1 MKSFT
6 IDNETNNITI
16 HATAQEAE
24 AVANAERFR
33 NEGALA
39 KLAADWPAARLVEIW
54 NSLPGA
60 TPVKKFKDRVTAV
73 SRIWR
78 AIQSLGEAVPATA
91 TQQPSPVPAIDT
103 VPAVERVP
111 EPEAATAAPVAPQT
125 PTWRP

>member
-39 KLAADWPAARLVEIW
+39 KLAADWPASRLVDIW

-60 TPVKKFKDRVTAV
+60 TPVKKFKDRTTAV

-78 AIQSLGEAVPATA
+78 AIQSLGELAPAGDDESAGIPETA
-91 TQQPSPVPAIDT
+91 
-103 VPAVERVP
+103 
-111 EPEAATAAPVAPQT
+111 
-125 PTWRP
+125 